1 MEIMSGMEFMNCENA
16 RPLVPAYL
24 DGELGEARASLLRKH
39 LLECQPCRASAQDGK
54 ALKRWFA
61 PLAQASRDTLPE
73 FNSGVP
79 QGFAARIARRAFAGD
94 TGERGRVQPTLV
106 RGGASD
112 LTPFL
117 LRATAIAA
125 GVLFVLAVGMRMR
138 TRPELNRLSADDNTP
153 APIERV
159 IEELDQ
165 LNQREA
171 GLAPDAAAEGRVK
184 LRSNGEAL
192 SNGEII
198 KR

>member
-1 MEIMSGMEFMNCENA
+1 MSVEGMNCENA
-16 RPLVPAYL
+16 VPLVPAYL

-61 PLAQASRDTLPE
+61 PLAQASRDVSPE

-79 QGFAARIARRAFAGD
+79 NGFAARIARRAFAGD
-94 TGERGRVQPTLV
+94 TGERGRMQPTLV
-106 RGGASD
+106 RPGLFQSDGSD
-112 LTPFL
+112 LLPFV
-117 LRATAIAA
+117 LRATALAA
-125 GVLFVLAVGMRMR
+125 GLLFVLAIGMRMR

-165 LNQREA
+165 LNQRESGA
-171 GLAPDAAAEGRVK
+171 AP
-184 LRSNGEAL
+184 EAVGDTRATRRTG
-192 SNGEII
+192 SE
-198 KR
+198 RARQ